1 MRGID
6 VRMITPHIPDKRLV
20 FMMTRSCYGELMEA
34 GVKIYEYERGFVH
47 AKTYLS
53 DDKTAM
59 VRTVNMDYRSL
70 VHHFE
75 NGVWI
80 YDHIVLEDIKRDFLD
95 TQDKSVKFERD
106 MLKEN
111 FLQKLIRAMVKVFSP
126 LF

>member
-1 MRGID
+1 
-6 VRMITPHIPDKRLV
+6 
-20 FMMTRSCYGELMEA
+20 MMTRSYYGELMKA
-34 GVKIYEYERGFVH
+34 GVKIYEYESGFVH

-59 VRTVNMDYRSL
+59 VGTVNMDYRSL

-80 YDHIVLEDIKRDFLD
+80 YNHAVLEDIKQDFLD
-95 TQDKSVKFERD
+95 TQDKSIQFDKS

-111 FLQKLIRAMVKVFSP
+111 LGQKFIRAMVKVFSP